1 MRKDI
6 TISLPRCSKRF
17 KGNGRVL
24 WSAIAAETIWFMKNS
39 MVLMNIFGAGDASFA
54 GRSSIR

>member
-6 TISLPRCSKRF
+6 TIFLPRCSKRF

-24 WSAIAAETIWFMKNS
+24 WSVIAVETIWFTKNS
-39 MVLMNIFGAGDASFA
+39 TVLTNIFGAGDASFA